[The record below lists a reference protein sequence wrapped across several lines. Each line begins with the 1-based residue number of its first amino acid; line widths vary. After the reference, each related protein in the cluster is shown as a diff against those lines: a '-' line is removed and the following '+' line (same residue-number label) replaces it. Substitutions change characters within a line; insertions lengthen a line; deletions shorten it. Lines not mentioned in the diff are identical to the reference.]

1 MKELLYYTRKPIDSV
16 YYDARIAYSMHLGIN
31 NGTKF
36 EALNH
41 NSGVLF
47 ALATENR
54 DGSLNPKCLRNPFIF
69 YKKDGSGF
77 IYWQYVQT
85 VKEKLIRKV

>member
-1 MKELLYYTRKPIDSV
+1 MKELIYYTRKPIDSV

-47 ALATENR
+47 ALATEN
-54 DGSLNPKCLRNPFIF
+54 
-69 YKKDGSGF
+69 KDGLFFTKRTEADF